1 MSLALTR
8 VEGPARFAS
17 GKGDPVP
24 VRTTSITARYFLQ
37 IKSEKQVK
45 VDRLQHRLPPFF
57 IGN

>member
-1 MSLALTR
+1 LALTR

-45 VDRLQHRLPPFF
+45 VDRLQYRLPPFF